1 MGSEMCIRDSNVRG
15 SYIQANDRQVAA
27 LGIKDTVIVE
37 TADAVLVSSQNSVQD
52 EKKIA
57 ESFKSERK
65 EIKTPREIKKPWG
78 FYRSLIKEDGY
89 QVKKLFIKPGE
100 SLSLQR
106 HKHRAEHWVIIN
118 GKGIFTCG
126 EKEITLSKN
135 ENLFIPAGEKHR
147 VANPFS
153 ENLEIIEVLVGD
165 YLGEDDIERLDDKY
179 GRQD

>member
-1 MGSEMCIRDSNVRG
+1 MRSHLNQKGRD
-15 SYIQANDRQVAA
+15 
-27 LGIKDTVIVE
+27 KDPE
-37 TADAVLVSSQNSVQD
+37 
-52 EKKIA
+52 
-57 ESFKSERK
+57 
-65 EIKTPREIKKPWG
+65 EIKKPLG
-78 FYRSLIKEDGY
+78 FYRSLTKEDGY

-135 ENLFIPAGEKHR
+135 ENLFIPTGEKHR

-153 ENLEIIEVLVGD
+153 ENLEIIEVKL
-165 YLGEDDIERLDDKY
+165 EII
-179 GRQD
+179 